1 MRYAL
6 FTYALII
13 NMFFFVVGILIGVC
27 VAQEYPNNLPNV
39 KILFR
44 TASKALQDAVRGNDN
59 EFDAEKSD

>member
-13 NMFFFVVGILIGVC
+13 NMFFFVVGILIGVYA
-27 VAQEYPNNLPNV
+27 AQEYPNLPNV

>member
-1 MRYAL
+1 
-6 FTYALII
+6 
-13 NMFFFVVGILIGVC
+13 MFFFVVGILIGVYA
-27 VAQEYPNNLPNV
+27 AQEYPNLPNM